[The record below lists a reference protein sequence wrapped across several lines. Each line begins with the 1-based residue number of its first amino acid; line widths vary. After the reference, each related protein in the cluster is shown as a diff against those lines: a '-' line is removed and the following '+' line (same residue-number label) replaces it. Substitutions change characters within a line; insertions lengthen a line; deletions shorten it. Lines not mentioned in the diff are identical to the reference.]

1 MLSMAPG
8 REDRSAGA
16 GARSKESWHAVRI
29 VPGAMGCSVVV
40 KLGNTRFLGSEAP
53 ELPLHGCSYP
63 RYCKCTYT
71 HFPDRRVAAARRWAD
86 RSGLPLPWLEKE
98 RRKTRGRRNSDAE

>member
-1 MLSMAPG
+1 MALR

-16 GARSKESWHAVRI
+16 AAYSKESWHAVRI
-29 VPGAMGCSVVV
+29 VPGEMGCSVVL

-53 ELPLHGCSYP
+53 ELPLGGCSYP

-71 HFPDRRVAAARRWAD
+71 HFPDRRATAPRRWAD
-86 RSGLPLPWLEKE
+86 RSGLPLSRAKEE
-98 RRKTRGRRNSDAE
+98 RRQDRGRRRTDVE